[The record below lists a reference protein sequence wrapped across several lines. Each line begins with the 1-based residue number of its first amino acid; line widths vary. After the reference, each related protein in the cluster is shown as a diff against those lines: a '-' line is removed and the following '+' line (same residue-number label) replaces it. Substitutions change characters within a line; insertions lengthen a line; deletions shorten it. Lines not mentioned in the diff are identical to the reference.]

1 MARHQARRRLWWNKK
16 KTNQA
21 KLESEV
27 RTKGRTN
34 VFRFSVFCRLK
45 RKKKEFSLS
54 FFSPAVAL
62 SQKRATSFLCDA
74 CERPSRAP
82 VLLLA
87 CNLCIVCLSSM
98 LSVTCLPLFSTYW
111 ARLWHLHSIFLCQLA
126 YRFLFE
132 NAPFFCCDD
141 RVCLCVT
148 MYDKR
153 SSVFKVTVR
162 AKETCDPGALV
173 LVDVWSNLVM
183 SRTPPY
189 FLCPLFTQQ
198 WRSVI
203 WRREKKKKEDTRMC
217 QARTGISFCCP
228 SAWKCTFIAPLWTT
242 SVFGSC
248 PHYATLLLLC
258 RGLGT
263 RGEKDLLLTVIDCRR
278 WCTVLDVRL
287 KPLTE
292 LGFVR
297 PELHFLPVCYH
308 RTKFA
313 PSTIAQ
319 KCFVPI

>member
-54 FFSPAVAL
+54 FFSPTVAL

-132 NAPFFCCDD
+132 NAPFFCCCDD

-162 AKETCDPGALV
+162 AKETCGPGALV

-183 SRTPPY
+183 SWTPPY

-203 WRREKKKKEDTRMC
+203 WGREKKKKRIRECVKRE
-217 QARTGISFCCP
+217 QEFHFA
-228 SAWKCTFIAPLWTT
+228 A
-242 SVFGSC
+242 
-248 PHYATLLLLC
+248 LLP
-258 RGLGT
+258 GN
-263 RGEKDLLLTVIDCRR
+263 
-278 WCTVLDVRL
+278 VLS
-287 KPLTE
+287 
-292 LGFVR
+292 
-297 PELHFLPVCYH
+297 LHLSELPVSLVLAHIMRPYSCYAVVWELEGK
-308 RTKFA
+308 RI
-313 PSTIAQ
+313 SCSRSSIVEGGAQ
-319 KCFVPI
+319 SWMWD